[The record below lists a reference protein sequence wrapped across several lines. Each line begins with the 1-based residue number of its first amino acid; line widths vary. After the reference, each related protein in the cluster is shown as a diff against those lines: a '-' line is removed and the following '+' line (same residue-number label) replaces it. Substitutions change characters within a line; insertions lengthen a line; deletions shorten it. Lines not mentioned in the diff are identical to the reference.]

1 MSQLFACDFCIKFYI
16 RYIIAVLRY
25 LGKVT
30 EMNFKNTIL
39 SFVTKNKKMLMLWGF
54 FIVMFSMIF
63 KGIMQQPQ
71 IYANK
76 QKIAKLEKQI
86 AYEKTR
92 QEEIDELIKKVNTD
106 EYIEKIAG
114 EKLGLVKNNAK
125 IFVDVASED

>member
-1 MSQLFACDFCIKFYI
+1 M
-16 RYIIAVLRY
+16 
-25 LGKVT
+25 GKVT

-54 FIVMFSMIF
+54 FIIMFSMIF

-76 QKIAKLEKQI
+76 QKIAKLEQQI

-106 EYIEKIAG
+106 EYIKKIAG

-125 IFVDVASED
+125 IFVDVTSED